1 MIAAG
6 QDAPGTVDPDE
17 VERFRRIA
25 AEWWNPAG
33 PFRPIHQLNPVRLD
47 FIRTRLLAHFAG
59 DARSLRPFAGRR
71 LLDIGCGGG
80 LVAEPMARLGFA
92 VTAIDADPTTL
103 AAARAHAAGAGLA
116 IDYRETTAEALA
128 AAGESFDVVLALEVV
143 EHVTDPALFLAA
155 AAALTAPG
163 GGLIASTLNRTIQA
177 FTMAIVGAE
186 YVLRWLPRG
195 THHWRK
201 FRRPSEL
208 AAGLRPHGLTVVEL
222 AGLVFQPMRGPGRGW
237 SLGRNLGAN
246 YLLFA
251 TKPASK

>member
-6 QDAPGTVDPDE
+6 GDAPGTIDPDE

-25 AEWWNPAG
+25 AEWWNPTG

-47 FIRTRLLAHFAG
+47 FIRTRLLAHFAS

-103 AAARAHAAGAGLA
+103 AAARTHAAGAGLD

-128 AAGESFDVVLALEVV
+128 AAGETFDVVLALEVV

-163 GGLIASTLNRTIQA
+163 GAFVASTLNRTIQA

-222 AGLVFQPMRGPGRGW
+222 AGLVFQPSRGGW